1 MGTYSRPTD
10 MLEAMSAP
18 SKPVIC
24 SLASGG
30 VSAGSPVA
38 QSEFASSAAERLD
51 ILRRYRRIAVVG
63 LSGNERRPSYFAAV
77 YLQAAGYEIIPV
89 NPRATEIL
97 GQTCYPSLSEIP
109 GPVDVVDVFRPSE
122 AVPPIAEEAIAIG
135 AKALWLQFGVIHYEA
150 ARRAREAGLAV
161 VMDQCMKVEH
171 ARYFG
176 GLNCVGLNTGVLS
189 SRRWSPEDGRK
200 S

>member
-1 MGTYSRPTD
+1 
-10 MLEAMSAP
+10 MSAP
-18 SKPVIC
+18 SKPVVC

-38 QSEFASSAAERLD
+38 GSEFASSAAERLE
-51 ILRRYRRIAVVG
+51 ILRRYKRIAMVG

-97 GQTCYPSLSEIP
+97 GQTSYPSLGEIP

-122 AVPPIAEEAIAIG
+122 AVPAIAEEAIAIG
-135 AKALWLQFGVIHYEA
+135 AKVLWLQFGVIHYEA
-150 ARRAREAGLAV
+150 ARRAREAGLEV

-176 GLNCVGLNTGVLS
+176 GLNTVGLNTGVLS
-189 SRRWSPEDGRK
+189 SRRWSPSDGRK
-200 S
+200 N